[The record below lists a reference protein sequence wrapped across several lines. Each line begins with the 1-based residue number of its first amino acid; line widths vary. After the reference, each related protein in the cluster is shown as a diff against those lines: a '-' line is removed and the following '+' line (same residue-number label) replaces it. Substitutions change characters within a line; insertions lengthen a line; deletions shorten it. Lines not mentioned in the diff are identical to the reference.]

1 MAYEIVG
8 PAVLQV
14 TFEGLLYGQQVMTVM
29 SYMYD
34 DTVPIDGPDAIL
46 AAREDINLTGTG
58 LYALY
63 RECLSEDVMFLMQH
77 YQWITPTR
85 YAYVTFIP
93 TAREGVIP
101 SPAAL
106 SNTACV
112 VTRRGQV
119 AARDQISNLHLPGL
133 PAAVITSGLL
143 SEAQLDRMDAFGEES
158 LSPLDNGAFLS
169 LFPVAFKRSAPENS
183 RRLFTQYPQATARDM
198 RRRTVRV
205 GS

>member
-29 SYMYD
+29 NYLYD

-46 AAREDINLTGTG
+46 AAREFVNTAGTG
-58 LYALY
+58 LYAAY
-63 RECLSEDVMFLMQH
+63 RTCLSEDVTFLMQH
-77 YQWITPTR
+77 YQWITPQR

-93 TAREGVIP
+93 AAREGVIA
-101 SPAAL
+101 SPAG
-106 SNTACV
+106 TANIAAV
-112 VTRRGQV
+112 VTRRGQL
-119 AARDQISNLHLPGL
+119 AARDQISNLHLPGV
-133 PAAVITSGLL
+133 PQGSVTNGLL
-143 SEAQLDRMDAFGEES
+143 SVGLLDDLDTFGETS
-158 LSPLDNGAFLS
+158 LEPLPNGAFLEMV
-169 LFPVAFKRSAPENS
+169 PVAFKRSAPANS
-183 RRLFTQYPQATARDM
+183 RRLYTSYPQATARDM